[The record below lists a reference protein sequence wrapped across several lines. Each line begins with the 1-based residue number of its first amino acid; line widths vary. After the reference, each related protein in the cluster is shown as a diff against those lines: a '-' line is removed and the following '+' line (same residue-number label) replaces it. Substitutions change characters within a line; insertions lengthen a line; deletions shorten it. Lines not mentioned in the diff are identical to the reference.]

1 MQLKSIKFNAACIS
15 RISIFSRTICTRNE
29 RQRKKANEPLPAA
42 THCRDA
48 ELRGAA
54 ELQWGSVGQQR
65 HARALAR
72 CPGPGTSCL
81 LPVASTAADVALRVA
96 SAANQFRFHLQFYSR
111 SLSGDEARGQRG
123 SESGGQRFGGI
134 FGNQSLD
141 VIIGHIN
148 SALALSPVAYI
159 EI

>member
-48 ELRGAA
+48 ELRRAA

-81 LPVASTAADVALRVA
+81 LPVASTAADVALRSWHRVA

-111 SLSGDEARGQRG
+111 WTGATRRQRG
-123 SESGGQRFGGI
+123 SEPGGQRFGGI

-148 SALALSPVAYI
+148 SALALASCIY
-159 EI
+159 